1 MQGILKKEMNSQ
13 TVCMKLTTNCCL
25 KIITDKRA
33 KETVV
38 KKIKKSIFFLSELKN
53 FNIV

>member
-38 KKIKKSIFFLSELKN
+38 KKN
-53 FNIV
+53 